1 MLLER
6 WNRQFMVS
14 EGIRFDERTAFFP
27 MTTLN
32 LGSICLD
39 IRLLGNFPVSQ
50 VIGYRFTLLAGNYSI
65 SLAESEE
72 QKTFSQKSPKMLKMA
87 SESFVHF
94 LLLLLG
100 LFSKFPAGCP
110 CSKNFFFLGNSRL
123 FSLSSAIIFF
133 DSLEGSSYRE
143 STVTAVFV
151 EF

>member
-14 EGIRFDERTAFFP
+14 EGIRFDVRAAFFP
-27 MTTLN
+27 MTTPKR
-32 LGSICLD
+32 GSICLD

-50 VIGYRFTLLAGNYSI
+50 VAGYRCTLLAGNSSI

-72 QKTFSQKSPKMLKMA
+72 LITFSQKSPKMLKMA

-94 LLLLLG
+94 LLLFLG

-110 CSKNFFFLGNSRL
+110 RSKNFFFLGNSRL
-123 FSLSSAIIFF
+123 FSSSSAITFF
-133 DSLEGSSYRE
+133 DFS
-143 STVTAVFV
+143 
-151 EF
+151 